1 MFAVFLN
8 DCLGGNHGK
17 YFDYS
22 LLLRS
27 PSAGAEEPSQPSGV
41 SLNRHARFC
50 LPARARSFAPKSVFA
65 VGSRLLVENR
75 TDGQRGGGAVAL
87 NPKTNIHMHGARQR
101 LAR

>member
-1 MFAVFLN
+1 MFDVFLN
-8 DCLGGNHGK
+8 DCFGGNHGK

-27 PSAGAEEPSQPSGV
+27 PSAAVEEPSRPSGV

-50 LPARARSFAPKSVFA
+50 PRQSASFAPKSVFA

-75 TDGQRGGGAVAL
+75 TDGQRGGGAVAV

>member
-27 PSAGAEEPSQPSGV
+27 PSAGGRGAIPAERGFSQQTRSFLP
-41 SLNRHARFC
+41 
-50 LPARARSFAPKSVFA
+50 PARARSFAPKSVFA

-75 TDGQRGGGAVAL
+75 TDEQRGGGAVAV